1 VSRRGQKSDGGIRRG
16 LSWKPGEGEG
26 ARRDTKAREQHAG
39 EAEQGACAAASGER
53 AGERYPGQAALN
65 IITREPYTCEV
76 SREIRMHGRVHGG
89 AGRTCGHGGAWTM
102 GKQRQRSSTLVG
114 GARLTSL
121 AAAR

>member
-65 IITREPYTCEV
+65 IITTG
-76 SREIRMHGRVHGG
+76 SRTRVKFPGRLGCMGVCTEEQDGRVGMVEL
-89 AGRTCGHGGAWTM
+89 GRWGNSVKG
-102 GKQRQRSSTLVG
+102 L
-114 GARLTSL
+114 AR
-121 AAAR
+121 